1 MKPALV
7 LSGGGARGAY
17 QVGVLKA
24 ISELHAK
31 DAHNPFSIISGTSA
45 GAINGVALAASANNF
60 RLAVKKVERIW
71 GSLHVDQVYRSGGRD
86 LVWSV
91 ARLIGSLFNRGVARG
106 QPLALLNNDPLREL
120 LTQSI
125 QFRNIQKR
133 IDAGYLDAV
142 GVSATGYTSGECVTF
157 FQGRPGI
164 EKWRQHRRA
173 GVPVELNVSHILG
186 SSAIPAILPAEKIS
200 REYFGDG
207 ALRQLAPL
215 SPVIRMGADRVLV
228 IGVSGNRTHT
238 SAPQP
243 DEVVRS
249 PSLAQLVGHIF
260 NSAFIDSLEHDLDT
274 MMKINDLVAYAHNE
288 NPHNVPDDLRM
299 IDLLA
304 IYPSMEFDEIA
315 VRHIQ
320 DLPRAMR
327 VGMKIIGATERGGGA
342 SLASYLLFEKA
353 FCKELIDCGY
363 RDAMAQ
369 REAIL
374 HFFHGRPS
382 VAF

>member
-125 QFRNIQKR
+125 QFRNIQK
-133 IDAGYLDAV
+133 
-142 GVSATGYTSGECVTF
+142 
-157 FQGRPGI
+157 
-164 EKWRQHRRA
+164 
-173 GVPVELNVSHILG
+173 
-186 SSAIPAILPAEKIS
+186 
-200 REYFGDG
+200 
-207 ALRQLAPL
+207 LR
-215 SPVIRMGADRVLV
+215 
-228 IGVSGNRTHT
+228 H
-238 SAPQP
+238 
-243 DEVVRS
+243 
-249 PSLAQLVGHIF
+249 
-260 NSAFIDSLEHDLDT
+260 
-274 MMKINDLVAYAHNE
+274 
-288 NPHNVPDDLRM
+288 LR
-299 IDLLA
+299 
-304 IYPSMEFDEIA
+304 
-315 VRHIQ
+315 
-320 DLPRAMR
+320 
-327 VGMKIIGATERGGGA
+327 
-342 SLASYLLFEKA
+342 
-353 FCKELIDCGY
+353 
-363 RDAMAQ
+363 
-369 REAIL
+369 
-374 HFFHGRPS
+374 
-382 VAF
+382 

>member
-60 RLAVKKVERIW
+60 RLAVKKVEKIW
-71 GSLHVDQVYRSGGRD
+71 GSLHVDQVYKAGGGD
-86 LVWSV
+86 LIWSIM
-91 ARLIGSLFNRGVARG
+91 RLIGSLFNRGVATG
-106 QPLALLNNDPLREL
+106 QPLALLNNEPLREL

-125 QFRNIQKR
+125 QFKNIQKR

-157 FQGRPGI
+157 FQGKPGI
-164 EKWRQHRRA
+164 EKWRQNRRA
-173 GVPVELNVSHILG
+173 GVPVTLDVSHILG
-186 SSAIPAILPAEKIS
+186 SSAIPAIMPAERIS

-228 IGVSGNRTHT
+228 IGVSGNRTHS
-238 SAPQP
+238 SAPEP
-243 DEVVRS
+243 DAPVHS
-249 PSLAQLVGHIF
+249 PSLAQMVGHIF
-260 NSAFIDSLEHDLDT
+260 ASAFIDSLDHDLDT
-274 MMKINDLVAYAHNE
+274 MMRVNDLVAYAQNE
-288 NPHNVPDDLRM
+288 NPHHAPEEWRT

-327 VGMKIIGATERGGGA
+327 RAMRVIGASERGGGG
-342 SLASYLLFEKA
+342 SLASYLLFEKN
-353 FCKELIDCGY
+353 FCRELIDCGY

-369 REAIL
+369 RDAIL
-374 HFFHGRPS
+374 QFFSGPPS
-382 VAF
+382 INH